1 MGAQSVQW
9 LQSQSPAFLLF
20 KTSFE
25 NPWSHSVFAFQ
36 NYFTFK
42 LSYLSK
48 QYQSVLR
55 NQKKKK
61 TTDFQVKGNKTE
73 KISQIKNIKLR
84 NILCLT

>member
-48 QYQSVLR
+48 
-55 NQKKKK
+55 
-61 TTDFQVKGNKTE
+61 
-73 KISQIKNIKLR
+73 
-84 NILCLT
+84 

>member
-9 LQSQSPAFLLF
+9 LQSQSSTFPLF

-48 QYQSVLR
+48 
-55 NQKKKK
+55 
-61 TTDFQVKGNKTE
+61 
-73 KISQIKNIKLR
+73 
-84 NILCLT
+84 